1 MLSVVSDFDVQ
12 KIWPNVWTIWK
23 LYFTFILPAGKDQYY
38 YLFIL
43 SLMIFMSFYISIV
56 CEIIL
61 YYYLNFFIHILSFC
75 QVHFIIVSF
84 CVLCVCSLYVVY
96 SSYFYFFIFVAI
108 FMRWTCYCYLFLT
121 ILLILTKLQCPDFC
135 FINCDYKDVSDIF
148 FITQL
153 INFSHSNYSFTFIF
167 SPFLP
172 LTSPPPFYFLLS
184 LQKRA
189 VLSSISVSHSL
200 SSCNKTS
207 HLLS

>member
-1 MLSVVSDFDVQ
+1 MFAECRLWFWCAKNLTQCLNNLKTLFHIHSASRKGSILLSFYSFFNDFYV
-12 KIWPNVWTIWK
+12 I
-23 LYFTFILPAGKDQYY
+23 LYFYCVWDYSLL
-38 YLFIL
+38 LFEFF
-43 SLMIFMSFYISIV
+43 SSI
-56 CEIIL
+56 
-61 YYYLNFFIHILSFC
+61 FC

-200 SSCNKTS
+200 SSCSKTS